1 MTMGKLEDNFE
12 PEDKA
17 GAESGNFDLHS
28 FDEEVTDSDDE
39 PCHGADHNL
48 NCHVTAVPGSGH

>member
-39 PCHGADHNL
+39 PLSDL
-48 NCHVTAVPGSGH
+48 EW